1 MKKVLQTARK
11 LLPVLIGAVAGFAYY
26 YFIGCHSGTCPITS
40 NPYISTGY
48 GAMMGVIYML
58 PTKKTQKS
66 ENDVTESKNEQV

>member
-11 LLPVLIGAVAGFAYY
+11 LLPVLIGAVAGFAY

-48 GAMMGVIYML
+48 GAMMGAIYML

-66 ENDVTESKNEQV
+66 EKDVTENKNEQV